1 MHDGEGHMD
10 IIIFGGQSNMEGQ
23 TEGLPSPN
31 EPMDGVLEYRFLTDS
46 VIPLVHPVGED
57 MNPAIEGAN
66 DGFGSLLPD
75 FCKTYR
81 TETGHEVLA
90 VHAAQGATRI
100 DEWLPET
107 ERYKVALKKI
117 LAAKKAAGDALG
129 RVYYVW
135 LQGESDAI
143 AKVPG
148 EVYLERLIRYKDA
161 LKRDA
166 GIDAFGIIRVGYFT
180 AEHQYDEA
188 IMTAQETA
196 CGTDA
201 DFIMLTR
208 ITAEMSLDPAWLN
221 PTAAGHY
228 NNRAMTEIGNR
239 AGFALA
245 QYEKERT

>member
-1 MHDGEGHMD
+1 MD
-10 IIIFGGQSNMEGQ
+10 IIVFGGQSNMEGQ
-23 TEGLPSPN
+23 TEGLPFPN
-31 EPMDGVLEYRFLTDS
+31 EPAEGVLEYRFLSDS

-81 TETGHEVLA
+81 RESGHDVLA

-107 ERYKVALKKI
+107 DRYKVALKKI
-117 LAAKKAAGDALG
+117 LAAKKAAGDQLG
-129 RVYYVW
+129 RIYYVW

-143 AKVPG
+143 AHVPAQ
-148 EVYLERLIRYKDA
+148 VYLERLIRYKDA

-180 AEHQYDEA
+180 AEHEYDEA
-188 IMTAQETA
+188 VMTAQETA
-196 CGTDA
+196 CGSDS
-201 DFIMLTR
+201 DFLMLTR
-208 ITAEMSLDPAWLN
+208 ITAEMSLNPAWIN
-221 PTAAGHY
+221 PAAAGHY
-228 NNRAMTEIGNR
+228 NNRAMTRIGEA
-239 AGFALA
+239 AGYALA
-245 QYEKERT
+245 RYEKSRT